1 MKKYVILFIVFRH
14 QQQRHLPTS
23 GGISNPTMMS
33 PQLSRLTQNLRH
45 QQVGSPGSSMFEGSS
60 PCKTLTSTLSS
71 PSCSPAHRPRGH
83 NHYQNSAD
91 LLLSSNSEA
100 NSFMI
105 VTQDGVATLH
115 DSGRQFIGSTNSGT
129 NARYVSIVSV
139 MIETED
145 I

>member
-1 MKKYVILFIVFRH
+1 
-14 QQQRHLPTS
+14 
-23 GGISNPTMMS
+23 MMS

-91 LLLSSNSEA
+91 LHSEA

-139 MIETED
+139 MIKTTED

>member
-1 MKKYVILFIVFRH
+1 
-14 QQQRHLPTS
+14 
-23 GGISNPTMMS
+23 MMS

-129 NARYVSIVSV
+129 NARYVSIVSA
-139 MIETED
+139 MIETVVETENN
-145 I
+145 